1 MGGGEF
7 IDFDTTRKHRTHS
20 SGAFGSVSDDTYLK
34 IGRVTSANAALQP
47 LVNGKCRTVDCF
59 HRHPIVCMLDVTGS
73 MGDSVYVIYEK
84 LGTFF
89 LEIQKQN
96 YLDDPAISFAAIGDC
111 YCDRSPLQV
120 AQFSQS
126 TELIGY
132 LEQFYIEHG
141 GGGQTSESYE
151 TMLYYYSKYCELQ
164 NTEVPFLFIIGDEGF
179 YEKVSGEHR
188 RKHFG
193 EPLAGDL
200 GAEGVFAEIKKKFA
214 GNVFLLHLPYSSG
227 SDADERILRQWRAM
241 LGENVIHLDDPTL
254 VVEVMLGIIAMTMN
268 KRSMKTYLD
277 DFRVLYTADRLK
289 SAIPGPDD
297 TEEKIRAM
305 RKILAPYSQSVNAL
319 AKVQV
324 DGGLPAS
331 DDNTRSRRKR

>member
-34 IGRVTSANAALQP
+34 IGRVNSARAALLP

-111 YCDRSPLQV
+111 HCDSAPLQM

-126 TELIGY
+126 MELTGY

-141 GGGQTSESYE
+141 GGGQDRESYE
-151 TMLYYYSKYCELQ
+151 TMLYYYWKYCELQ

-179 YEKVSGEHR
+179 YEKVRGEHR
-188 RKHFG
+188 REYFG
-193 EPLAGDL
+193 EPLAADVSTE
-200 GAEGVFAEIKKKFA
+200 AVFAEIKKKFA
-214 GNVFLLHLPYSSG
+214 GNVFLLHLPYSSA
-227 SDADERILRQWRAM
+227 SANEEVLRQWRAM

-254 VVEVMLGIIAMTMN
+254 VIEVMLGVIAMTMN
-268 KRSMKTYLD
+268 KRSIKTYLD

-289 SAIPGPDD
+289 SADPGPDD

-305 RKILAPYSQSVNAL
+305 RKILTPYSQSVAL
-319 AKVQV
+319 AKVEMT
-324 DGGLPAS
+324 GGLPAS
-331 DDNTRSRRKR
+331 TGTTHSRRKR

>member
-34 IGRVTSANAALQP
+34 IGRINSASAALLP

-111 YCDRSPLQV
+111 HCDDAPLQV

-126 TELIGY
+126 MELTGY
-132 LEQFYIEHG
+132 LEQLYIEHG
-141 GGGQTSESYE
+141 GGGQARESYE

-164 NTEVPFLFIIGDEGF
+164 NPEVPFLFIIGDEGF
-179 YEKVSGEHR
+179 YDKVRGDHR
-188 RKHFG
+188 RKYFG
-193 EPLAGDL
+193 EPLAADIS
-200 GAEGVFAEIKKKFA
+200 AEVVFEEIKKKFA
-214 GNVFLLHLPYSSG
+214 GNVFLLHLPYG
-227 SDADERILRQWRAM
+227 SDHDDQNILHQWRAV
-241 LGENVIHLDDPTL
+241 LGERVIHLEDPTL
-254 VVEVMLGIIAMTMN
+254 VIEVMLGLIAMTMN
-268 KRSMKTYLD
+268 RRSMKTYLD

-289 SAIPGPDD
+289 SAVPGPDD

-305 RKILAPYSQSVNAL
+305 RKILTPYSQSVAL
-319 AKVQV
+319 SKVEV
-324 DGGLPAS
+324 TGGLPVS
-331 DDNTRSRRKR
+331 SNDTRSRRKR

>member
-20 SGAFGSVSDDTYLK
+20 SGQFGAVSDDTYLK
-34 IGRVTSANAALQP
+34 VGHASSASAAMLP
-47 LVNGKCRTVDCF
+47 LVNGRCRTVDCF

-126 TELIGY
+126 MELIGY
-132 LEQFYIEHG
+132 LEQLYIEHG
-141 GGGQTSESYE
+141 GGGQGRESYE
-151 TMLYYYSKYCELQ
+151 TMLYYYWKHCELQ

-179 YEKVSGEHR
+179 YEKVSGQHR
-188 RKHFG
+188 RNYLG
-193 EPLAGDL
+193 EPLAADVS
-200 GAEGVFAEIKKKFA
+200 AEVVFEAIQHKFA
-214 GNVFLLHLPYSSG
+214 GNVFLLHLPYG
-227 SDADERILRQWRAM
+227 GGDAQIVSQWRSM
-241 LGENVIHLDDPTL
+241 LGENVINLEDPTL

-277 DFRVLYTADRLK
+277 DFRVLYQADRLK
-289 SAIPGPDD
+289 SAKPGADD
-297 TEEKIRAM
+297 TEEKIRTM

-324 DGGLPAS
+324 DGGLPAKDS
-331 DDNTRSRRKR
+331 GTPSRRQGR

>member
-34 IGRVTSANAALQP
+34 IGRVNSANAALLP

-59 HRHPIVCMLDVTGS
+59 HRYPIVCMLDVTGS

-111 YCDRSPLQV
+111 YCDRVPLQV

-126 TELIGY
+126 MELTGY

-179 YEKVSGEHR
+179 YDKVRGEHR
-188 RKHFG
+188 REYFG
-193 EPLAGDL
+193 EPLATDIS
-200 GAEGVFAEIKKKFA
+200 AEVVFDQIKKKFA
-214 GNVFLLHLPYSSG
+214 GNVFLLHLPYG
-227 SDADERILRQWRAM
+227 SDADEKILRQWRAV
-241 LGENVIHLDDPTL
+241 LGERVIHLDDPTL
-254 VVEVMLGIIAMTMN
+254 VVEVMLGIVAMTMN

-277 DFRVLYTADRLK
+277 DFRLLYTADRLK
-289 SAIPGPDD
+289 SADPGPDD
-297 TEEKIRAM
+297 TEEKILAM
-305 RKILAPYSQSVNAL
+305 RKILTPYSQSVAL
-319 AKVQV
+319 DKVEV
-324 DGGLPAS
+324 AGGLPTGNN
-331 DDNTRSRRKR
+331 NTRSRRKR

>member
-34 IGRVTSANAALQP
+34 IGRVNSANAALLP
-47 LVNGKCRTVDCF
+47 LVNGKCHTVDCF

-111 YCDRSPLQV
+111 HCDRVPLQV

-126 TELIGY
+126 MELTSY
-132 LEQFYIEHG
+132 LEQLYIEHG
-141 GGGQTSESYE
+141 GGGQAMESYE
-151 TMLYYYSKYCELQ
+151 TMLYYYWKYCELQ

-179 YEKVSGEHR
+179 YETVRGDDR
-188 RKHFG
+188 RKYFG
-193 EPLAGDL
+193 EPLPMDIR
-200 GAEGVFAEIKKKFA
+200 AEVVFEEIKKKFA
-214 GNVFLLHLPYSSG
+214 GNVFLLHLPYG
-227 SDADERILRQWRAM
+227 SDHDDEKIMHQWQAM
-241 LGENVIHLDDPTL
+241 LGERVIHLDDPTL
-254 VVEVMLGIIAMTMN
+254 VIEVMLGIIAMTMN

-277 DFRVLYTADRLK
+277 DFRLLYTADRLK
-289 SAIPGPDD
+289 SAVPVPDD
-297 TEEKIRAM
+297 TEEKVCAM
-305 RKILAPYSQSVNAL
+305 RKILTPYSQSVAL
-319 AKVQV
+319 ANVQV
-324 DGGLPAS
+324 TGHLPVGT
-331 DDNTRSRRKR
+331 DQTQSRRKR

>member
-34 IGRVTSANAALQP
+34 VGRVNSANAALLP

-59 HRHPIVCMLDVTGS
+59 HRYPIVCMLDVTGS

-111 YCDRSPLQV
+111 YCDRVPLQV

-126 TELIGY
+126 MELTAY
-132 LEQFYIEHG
+132 LEQLYIEHG

-179 YEKVSGEHR
+179 YDKVRGEHR
-188 RKHFG
+188 REYFG
-193 EPLAGDL
+193 EPLATDIS
-200 GAEGVFAEIKKKFA
+200 AEVVFDEIKQKFA
-214 GNVFLLHLPYSSG
+214 GNVFLLHLPYG
-227 SDADERILRQWRAM
+227 SDADEKILRQWRAM
-241 LGENVIHLDDPTL
+241 LGERVIHLDDPTL
-254 VVEVMLGIIAMTMN
+254 VIEVMLGIIAMTMN

-289 SAIPGPDD
+289 SASPGPDD
-297 TEEKIRAM
+297 TEDKIRAM
-305 RKILAPYSQSVNAL
+305 RETLPPYS
-319 AKVQV
+319 
-324 DGGLPAS
+324 
-331 DDNTRSRRKR
+331 

>member
-34 IGRVTSANAALQP
+34 IGRVKGASAALLP
-47 LVNGKCRTVDCF
+47 LFNGTCRTVDCF

-73 MGDSVYVIYEK
+73 MGDSVYVIYER

-96 YLDDPAISFAAIGDC
+96 YLDDPAISFAAVGDC
-111 YCDRSPLQV
+111 YCDRAPLQV

-126 TELIGY
+126 MELTGY
-132 LEQFYIEHG
+132 LEQLYIEHG

-179 YEKVSGEHR
+179 YEKVSGKHR
-188 RKHFG
+188 HEYFG
-193 EPLAGDL
+193 EPLAADM
-200 GAEGVFAEIKKKFA
+200 GAEVVFEEIKKKFA
-214 GNVFLLHLPYSSG
+214 GNVFLLHLPYG
-227 SDADERILRQWRAM
+227 SESADEKILRQWRAV
-241 LGENVIHLDDPTL
+241 LGERVIHLEDPTL
-254 VVEVMLGIIAMTMN
+254 VIEVMLGIIAMTMD

-277 DFRVLYTADRLK
+277 DFRLLYIADRLK
-289 SAIPGPDD
+289 SVTPGPDD
-297 TEEKIRAM
+297 TEEKILVM
-305 RKILAPYSQSVNAL
+305 RKILTPYSQSIAL
-319 AKVQV
+319 AKVEIT
-324 DGGLPAS
+324 GGLPAS
-331 DDNTRSRRKR
+331 TDNTRSRRKR

>member
-34 IGRVTSANAALQP
+34 IGRVKGASAALLP

-111 YCDRSPLQV
+111 YCDDAPLQV

-126 TELIGY
+126 MELTSY

-141 GGGQTSESYE
+141 GGGQARESYE

-179 YEKVSGEHR
+179 YERVSGDHR
-188 RKHFG
+188 RKYFG
-193 EPLAGDL
+193 EPLAMDIS
-200 GAEGVFAEIKKKFA
+200 AEVVFDELKKKFA
-214 GNVFLLHLPYSSG
+214 GNVFLLHLPYG
-227 SDADERILRQWRAM
+227 SDADEKILRQWRAM
-241 LGENVIHLDDPTL
+241 LGEKVIHLDDPSL
-254 VVEVMLGIIAMTMN
+254 VIEVMLGIIAMTMD

-289 SAIPGPDD
+289 SVDPGPDD

-305 RKILAPYSQSVNAL
+305 RKILTPYSQSVAL
-319 AKVQV
+319 AKVEV
-324 DGGLPAS
+324 AGGLPAS
-331 DDNTRSRRKR
+331 TDNTRNRRKR